1 MLVGILDV
9 TYVLYLN
16 NILIFSKNEE
26 DYVRNVKEVL
36 KRLRLYKV
44 YAKLSKYEFYKDS
57 INYLSFVVSKEGI
70 TIDPERIKAVVE

>member
-1 MLVGILDV
+1 MLDV
-9 TYVLYLN
+9 TCVLYLD

-26 DYVRNVKEVL
+26 DYIRNVKEVL
-36 KRLRLYKV
+36 ERLRLYKV

-57 INYLSFVVSKEGI
+57 INYLSFVVGKEGI